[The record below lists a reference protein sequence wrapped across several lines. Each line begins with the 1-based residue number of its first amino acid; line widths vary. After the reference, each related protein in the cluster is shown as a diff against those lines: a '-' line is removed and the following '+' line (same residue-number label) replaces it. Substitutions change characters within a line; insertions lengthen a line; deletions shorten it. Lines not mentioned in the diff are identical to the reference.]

1 MGRCS
6 TQKAALTSSGGSA
19 VGCRAPLS
27 AQWGDPHYPA
37 KIIIIIIKC
46 VDVLS
51 GCPGDLH
58 DYKQLAENIPGVK
71 LFN

>member
-37 KIIIIIIKC
+37 KIIIIIMIKWC
-46 VDVLS
+46 
-51 GCPGDLH
+51 
-58 DYKQLAENIPGVK
+58 
-71 LFN
+71 